1 MSPDATAYDVTV
13 VGGGHNGLVAA
24 AYLARAGLSVLVLER
39 LDRVGGAIASTDT
52 FPGHQLAVSRYA
64 ALGAPLPVQLAAD
77 LDLDLLLR
85 AQSHPPSPAADAEA
99 WASFG
104 DDLDALLT
112 AVAPTLLHPL
122 PTERMIRDQ
131 VPEEVWDELVVQPL
145 GTALER
151 RFQDDAVRG
160 LVAGDALGAGFVSL
174 QDLALTQNRS
184 FLYRSLGRLT
194 DQWQVPEGGPT
205 ALGDALARA
214 ATKAGAEIV
223 TGAGV
228 SAVRGNDDEAEVT
241 WHRGGETG
249 AVRSRHVLGDVAPWV
264 LRILMGEGEDPDT
277 KPVGS
282 WLFANLLLD
291 RLPTLASGIDPR
303 VALAATTYVGTEPAQ
318 LEAAYAAAADGRLPD
333 MLPLR
338 VECPSLTDPAVLHD
352 APEGH
357 HVLAIAA
364 SHVPTN
370 VFDGDHEVRKAE
382 ALDRMLATLDQ
393 HLAEPI
399 ADCVTRDAEGRPCIA
414 ATTPQET
421 EAELAM
427 PGGHLFHGDLDWPW
441 APNRARLET
450 PAQQWGVQTDL
461 GSVMVCG
468 AGARRGGALCGV
480 AGHNA
485 AQAVLASR

>member
-39 LDRVGGAIASTDT
+39 LDHVGGAIASTDT
-52 FPGHQLAVSRYA
+52 FPGHPLSVSRYA
-64 ALGAPLPVQLAAD
+64 ALDAALPVQLAAD

-85 AQSHPPSPAADAEA
+85 PQSRPPSPAADTEA
-99 WASFG
+99 WTSFG
-104 DDLDALLT
+104 DELDVLLAAL
-112 AVAPTLLHPL
+112 APTLLQPL

-131 VPEEVWDELVVQPL
+131 VAPEIWDELVVQPL
-145 GTALER
+145 GAALER

-160 LVAGDALGAGFVSL
+160 LLAGDALGASL
-174 QDLALTQNRS
+174 ASLHDPALTQNRS
-184 FLYRSLGRLT
+184 FLYRSLGRHA
-194 DQWQVPEGGPT
+194 DPWQVPEGGPT
-205 ALGDALARA
+205 ALGDALTRA

-228 SAVRGNDDEAEVT
+228 STVRGNDDEAEVT

-249 AVRSRHVLGDVAPWV
+249 TVRSRHVLGGVAPWV
-264 LRILMGEGEDPDT
+264 LRILMGEGEDPET

-291 RLPTLASGIDPR
+291 RLPALGSGIDPR
-303 VALAATTYVGTEPAQ
+303 VAFASTTYVGTEPARF
-318 LEAAYAAAADGRLPD
+318 EEAYAATMDGRLPAV
-333 MLPLR
+333 LPLR

-357 HVLAIAA
+357 HVLAVAA
-364 SHVPTN
+364 SYIPASL
-370 VFDGDHEVRKAE
+370 FQGDHEARKAE
-382 ALDRMLATLDQ
+382 AVDRVLETLDE

-399 ADCVTRDAEGRPCIA
+399 ADCLARDPDGRRCIA
-414 ATTPQET
+414 ATTSHET

-468 AGARRGGALCGV
+468 AGARRGGALLGV

>member
-52 FPGHQLAVSRYA
+52 FPGHPLSVSRYA
-64 ALGAPLPVQLAAD
+64 ALAAPMPVQLAAD
-77 LDLDLLLR
+77 LDLDLLVR
-85 AQSHPPSPAADAEA
+85 AQSHQPSPAADAEA
-99 WASFG
+99 WASF
-104 DDLDALLT
+104 DEDLDTLRT
-112 AVAPTLLHPL
+112 AVAPTLLQPL

-131 VPEEVWDELVVQPL
+131 IPAEIWDELVVQPL

-151 RFQDDAVRG
+151 RFRDDAVRG
-160 LVAGDALGAGFVSL
+160 LLAGDALGAGLTSVH
-174 QDLALTQNRS
+174 DPALTQNRS
-184 FLYRSLGRLT
+184 FLYRSLGRHA
-194 DQWQVPEGGPT
+194 DQWQVPEGGPI

-228 SAVRGNDDEAEVT
+228 SAIRGNDDEAEVT
-241 WHRGGETG
+241 WHRDGETG
-249 AVRSRHVLGDVAPWV
+249 TVRSRHVLGDVAPWV
-264 LRILMGEGEDPDT
+264 LRILMGEGEDLDT
-277 KPVGS
+277 KPLGS
-282 WLFANLLLD
+282 WLFVNLLLD
-291 RLPTLASGIDPR
+291 RLPALDSGIDPR
-303 VALAATTYVGTEPAQ
+303 VALAATTYVGTEPTQ
-318 LEAAYAAAADGRLPD
+318 LDEAYAAAASGRLPD
-333 MLPLR
+333 LLPLR

-352 APEGH
+352 APEGR

-364 SHVPTN
+364 ANVPPTALE
-370 VFDGDHEVRKAE
+370 GDHEARRTE
-382 ALDRMLATLDQ
+382 AVDRVLETLN
-393 HLAEPI
+393 HRLTEPI
-399 ADCVTRDAEGRPCIA
+399 ADCVTRDPEGRPCIA
-414 ATTPQET
+414 ATTPQEA

>member
-24 AYLARAGLSVLVLER
+24 TYLARAGLSVLVLER

-52 FPGHQLAVSRYA
+52 FPGHPLSVSRYA
-64 ALGAPLPVQLAAD
+64 ALAAPMPVQLAAD
-77 LDLDLLLR
+77 LDLDLLMR
-85 AQSHPPSPAADAEA
+85 AQSHPPTPTADAEA
-99 WASFG
+99 WTSFG
-104 DDLDALLT
+104 EDLDALLT
-112 AVAPTLLHPL
+112 AVAPTLLQPL

-131 VPEEVWDELVVQPL
+131 VPAEVWDELVVQPL
-145 GTALER
+145 GAALER

-160 LVAGDALGAGFVSL
+160 RLAGDALSAGLTSL
-174 QDLALTQNRS
+174 HDPALTQNRS
-184 FLYRSLGRLT
+184 FLYRSLGRHT
-194 DQWQVPEGGPT
+194 EQWQVPEGGPT
-205 ALGDALARA
+205 ALGDALART

-249 AVRSRHVLGDVAPWV
+249 TVRSRHVLGDVAPWV

-277 KPVGS
+277 KPLGS
-282 WLFANLLLD
+282 CLFVNLLLD
-291 RLPTLASGIDPR
+291 RLPALDSGIDPR
-303 VALAATTYVGTEPAQ
+303 VGLAATTYVGTEPAQ
-318 LEAAYAAAADGRLPD
+318 LEEAYAAAADGRLPD
-333 MLPLR
+333 PLPLR

-357 HVLAIAA
+357 HVLAIVA
-364 SHVPTN
+364 SNVPPN
-370 VFDGDHEVRKAE
+370 AFAGDHEVRKAE
-382 ALDRMLATLDQ
+382 AVERVLETLNQ

-399 ADCVTRDAEGRPCIA
+399 VDCVTRDPEGRSCIT